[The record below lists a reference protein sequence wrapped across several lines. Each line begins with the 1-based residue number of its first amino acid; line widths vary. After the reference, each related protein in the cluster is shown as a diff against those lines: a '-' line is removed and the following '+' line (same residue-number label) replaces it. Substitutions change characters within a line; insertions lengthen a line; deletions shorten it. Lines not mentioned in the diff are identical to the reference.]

1 MRRVASVSTVV
12 ASVSTVKAATME
24 VEGWV
29 EAKKDGRPAPSS
41 GGARCE
47 ATPSCS
53 LGLAPTIAPA
63 EPKGSML
70 HLAEFHIMYLCGI
83 SHKKSG
89 RFRQKKPEELAARI
103 PIREVKRCFS
113 VTLELSSPEL
123 RPAGRCTAVA
133 AAVARTA
140 HVMARGAYSADEDP
154 FVKAQAAATA
164 HSVSAGDDGG
174 RRKLTHQPT
183 NWKFLTAIIWAP
195 AFPAIRH
202 MTARM
207 EHYQRLRI
215 VFAAI
220 GVANLHAFWL
230 INNPDLS
237 DEALGIVR

>member
-1 MRRVASVSTVV
+1 MHCRR
-12 ASVSTVKAATME
+12 
-24 VEGWV
+24 
-29 EAKKDGRPAPSS
+29 GR
-41 GGARCE
+41 R
-47 ATPSCS
+47 
-53 LGLAPTIAPA
+53 
-63 EPKGSML
+63 
-70 HLAEFHIMYLCGI
+70 
-83 SHKKSG
+83 
-89 RFRQKKPEELAARI
+89 RI
-103 PIREVKRCFS
+103 
-113 VTLELSSPEL
+113 
-123 RPAGRCTAVA
+123 
-133 AAVARTA
+133 ARTA